1 MPGAFRSEAPP
12 ETIAVGGVWMTVEL
26 YYFQPLGTN
35 SGRVYLALLEKG
47 VDFIEREL
55 IGPDFEHL
63 KPAYLA
69 VNPKGQV
76 PTLVHDGHVLP
87 EGMIANEYIDEAFD
101 GPPLRPAD
109 LVERWRMRIWCR
121 YAENDL
127 GRSLMMINWNRIV
140 PTFVGDRSLDEVK
153 QILESVPDPDRRRSW
168 LAAYQQTTPS
178 AAIEESHRRAKEGA
192 VKVEQHL
199 RKHDWV
205 AGTAFSLADIDLL
218 NFCGFMSMWMPE
230 LVNEKDTPATLAWQA
245 KMGERPAVKDMR
257 ARTKRNFTRPP
268 AASPAQQASA

>member
-1 MPGAFRSEAPP
+1 MA
-12 ETIAVGGVWMTVEL
+12 VEL

-47 VDFIEREL
+47 VPFVEHEL
-55 IGPDFEHL
+55 KGTEFEHL
-63 KPAYLA
+63 KPDYLK

-109 LVERWRMRIWCR
+109 PRERWRMRLWQR

-140 PTFVGDRSLDEVK
+140 PTFVGERTEAEV
-153 QILESVPDPDRRRSW
+153 IEVLNTVPDPDRRRSW
-168 LAAYQQTTPS
+168 LAAYRQQTPPEV
-178 AAIEESHRRAKEGA
+178 IEESHRRAREG
-192 VKVEQHL
+192 VKKVEAHL
-199 RKHDWV
+199 RQFPWV
-205 AGTAFSLADIDLL
+205 AGSTYSLADIDLM
-218 NFCGFMSMWMPE
+218 NFCGFMAMWMPE
-230 LVNEKDTPATLAWQA
+230 LVNDKDTPAWIAWRQ
-245 KMGERPAVKDMR
+245 KVEERPAVKEMR
-257 ARTKRNFTRPP
+257 ARTKGFRTRP
-268 AASPAQQASA
+268 AGEQAQPASAAAARA